1 MQRTVKNHWKNWF
14 RRHMVIFWHSHAT
27 CSEFCQVEVLPKLF
41 GKCPLAKATAETANN
56 TKTTLQVP
64 SLINSGARNAKM

>member
-1 MQRTVKNHWKNWF
+1 
-14 RRHMVIFWHSHAT
+14 MVIFWHSHAT
-27 CSEFCQVEVLPKLF
+27 CSQVEVLPGSAKLF

-64 SLINSGARNAKM
+64 GLINSGARDAKM